1 MQAKQSLCTK
11 KASFPS
17 AAVAISVD
25 NIMRCNFGAATIPVS
40 SNAFFSWTRP
50 KSLAAT
56 RESSL
61 WSGTSIRIEML
72 HLHGENSTSQTT
84 PYFLRSKLSSNRTW
98 LASHRSEGI
107 RIGIQDVIAPVGS
120 SSALARA
127 SVLSDTTTP
136 VGKTHKLVAIAIPA
150 QKGVARSVTEA
161 TIRSRISRRIARPPS
176 GIRPILLCECERDRR
191 ALICRQSRCDVGQE
205 GCGEQHDLAMN
216 TNVERKC

>member
-17 AAVAISVD
+17 AVAIPVD
-25 NIMRCNFGAATIPVS
+25 NIMRCNFGAATIQVPVS
-40 SNAFFSWTRP
+40 SNAFFLWTRP

-127 SVLSDTTTP
+127 SVLSDTTRRY
-136 VGKTHKLVAIAIPA
+136 
-150 QKGVARSVTEA
+150 ARWQNSQTY
-161 TIRSRISRRIARPPS
+161 RNCNSSPKR
-176 GIRPILLCECERDRR
+176 
-191 ALICRQSRCDVGQE
+191 CRQIRNRS
-205 GCGEQHDLAMN
+205 HNSLAHLP
-216 TNVERKC
+216 

>member
-11 KASFPS
+11 KASSNPS
-17 AAVAISVD
+17 AVAIPVD

-84 PYFLRSKLSSNRTW
+84 PYFLLSKLSIDRTW
-98 LASHRSEGI
+98 LASHRGVGI

-136 VGKTHKLVAIAIPA
+136 VGKTHKLIAIATPA

-161 TIRSRISRRIARPPS
+161 TIRSRISRRITRLPS

-191 ALICRQSRCDVGQE
+191 ALICRQCRCDVGQE

>member
-1 MQAKQSLCTK
+1 MHEEGI
-11 KASFPS
+11 FPFCRRRDFS
-17 AAVAISVD
+17 RY
-25 NIMRCNFGAATIPVS
+25 IMRCNFGAATIPVS
-40 SNAFFSWTRP
+40 SNAFFLWTRP

-107 RIGIQDVIAPVGS
+107 RIGVQDVIAPVGS
-120 SSALARA
+120 SSA
-127 SVLSDTTTP
+127 
-136 VGKTHKLVAIAIPA
+136 KLVAIAIPA

-161 TIRSRISRRIARPPS
+161 TIRSRISRRITRPPF

-191 ALICRQSRCDVGQE
+191 ALISRQSRCDVGQE